1 MSLQELLKQWEE
13 WAGYERAAAGIAAA
27 AGNKLGEVEGTAR
40 AEAIETCV
48 AAVQELFRLSPDPH
62 RN

>member
-1 MSLQELLKQWEE
+1 MSLQELLRQWEE

-48 AAVQELFRLSPDPH
+48 ASVRELFRVPADPH